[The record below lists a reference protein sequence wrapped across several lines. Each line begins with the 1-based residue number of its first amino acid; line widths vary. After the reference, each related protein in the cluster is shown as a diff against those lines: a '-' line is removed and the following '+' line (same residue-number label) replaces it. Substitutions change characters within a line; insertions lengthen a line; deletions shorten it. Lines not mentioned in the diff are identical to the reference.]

1 MEDTSYNPVSRV
13 SGFNTEHAAG
23 IVVIGALAALYLIRR
38 GFRGVGV
45 LGANV
50 SVK

>member
-1 MEDTSYNPVSRV
+1 MDDYGQSPVRNTNFATS
-13 SGFNTEHAAG
+13 HAAG
-23 IVVIGALAALYLIRR
+23 GVVVGALVLLILIRR